1 MKESSFV
8 KLIKKNV
15 TIYNWFRIETTTQQG
30 FPDLIG
36 IAPHMDTV
44 FVECKVARNK
54 RITFSPHQIS
64 MSIRLDQMSLGCSY
78 ILVDDEHA
86 KPLHGARELLYEAKN
101 VVNLQKN
108 MQNVPILAV
117 GWAKIQEYWVK
128 RHKKT

>member
-1 MKESSFV
+1 
-8 KLIKKNV
+8 
-15 TIYNWFRIETTTQQG
+15 
-30 FPDLIG
+30 
-36 IAPHMDTV
+36 
-44 FVECKVARNK
+44 
-54 RITFSPHQIS
+54 

-108 MQNVPILAV
+108 MQNAPILAV
-117 GWAKIQEYWVK
+117 GWAKIQEYWIK